1 MPIEPQQEEHYI
13 QMASDNPSMLCSEAP
28 VEILEA
34 ASYAGD
40 EPTPFLTS
48 FFTAG
53 HTQWLAQR
61 YGQRVSAFEEER
73 IERAVIL
80 LWIRACEL
88 YTSRVYGRPDLEWDK
103 PFFSDEGLY

>member
-1 MPIEPQQEEHYI
+1 MPIEPQQEEYYI
-13 QMASDNPSMLCSEAP
+13 QMASENPNMLCSEAP

-53 HTQWLAQR
+53 HTQWLAQL
-61 YGQRVSAFEEER
+61 YGQRASAIEEER

-80 LWIRACEL
+80 LWIRTCEL
-88 YTSRVYGRPDLEWDK
+88 YTSHLYGVPDSNWDK
-103 PFFSDEGLY
+103 LFFSDEGLY

>member
-1 MPIEPQQEEHYI
+1 MDSAREEFFI
-13 QMASDNPSMLCSEAP
+13 QLAGKSPDMLCREAP
-28 VEILEA
+28 MEVLEA

-61 YGQRVSAFEEER
+61 YGHDASAFEKER

-88 YTSRVYGRPDLEWDK
+88 YTSRLYGLPDPNGDQ